1 MDFNISF
8 KLSSNAIIISKMKK
22 TVEQKNLNNTNVINL
37 KELKFSCSYILEN
50 KELVSSFLNVT
61 ILKKNINTVVIS
73 SNDIADISLELVNT
87 WEHIKKIIFKEDKEI
102 NMDIFLKLIDNHY
115 IEEIELYSMSKYLI
129 ERLDVNKN
137 LIVKTRSQ
145 IEKKSS
151 FMIINS
157 LNSFSDIYYK
167 KYIIVSEND
176 DLEDIRTFI
185 NLNDKLKT
193 VKIMKYSNELLTTIL
208 DELISNKKKNIRIEI
223 EEKNNDLKTIFNSV
237 NYLKKVNKD
246 YLEENNIAFKLNYS
260 DAYKKKNL
268 FKEINFKMFTTIIV
282 FIMITAA
289 VTLML
294 DYYAQFKDN
303 ETVEK
308 ELVDINKIIDDA
320 SSNNNLDENDRD
332 IDYIDNREE
341 TITTTKKVGSSYS
354 NAYYTNYKQVFNE
367 LMKKNDDTVGYLMVN
382 NTKINYPIVQAST
395 NSYYLN
401 RDFNKRKNSMGWIFM
416 DYRNNPT
423 NLDKNTII
431 YGHNIKQGIM
441 FGTLKYA
448 LNSSW
453 YRKES
458 NQIITFNTPTKNM
471 KWHIFSIY
479 KIPATEDYLKTEF
492 ANDDEYMNFVNMLKS
507 RSLYDFNVKIDASS
521 KILTLST
528 CFSHT
533 TRHVVHAVLIEEEGI
548 KNQE

>member
-8 KLSSNAIIISKMKK
+8 KLSSNTIIISKMKK

-268 FKEINFKMFTTIIV
+268 FKEI
-282 FIMITAA
+282 
-289 VTLML
+289 
-294 DYYAQFKDN
+294 
-303 ETVEK
+303 
-308 ELVDINKIIDDA
+308 
-320 SSNNNLDENDRD
+320 
-332 IDYIDNREE
+332 
-341 TITTTKKVGSSYS
+341 
-354 NAYYTNYKQVFNE
+354 
-367 LMKKNDDTVGYLMVN
+367 
-382 NTKINYPIVQAST
+382 
-395 NSYYLN
+395 
-401 RDFNKRKNSMGWIFM
+401 
-416 DYRNNPT
+416 
-423 NLDKNTII
+423 
-431 YGHNIKQGIM
+431 
-441 FGTLKYA
+441 TLKC
-448 LNSSW
+448 L
-453 YRKES
+453 
-458 NQIITFNTPTKNM
+458 
-471 KWHIFSIY
+471 
-479 KIPATEDYLKTEF
+479 L
-492 ANDDEYMNFVNMLKS
+492 L
-507 RSLYDFNVKIDASS
+507 L
-521 KILTLST
+521 
-528 CFSHT
+528 
-533 TRHVVHAVLIEEEGI
+533 
-548 KNQE
+548 